1 MWLMA
6 VLRPLPAVLDPNA
19 KPGNGAG
26 AGTTRVGRARGGPP
40 LWQPCPHAARAP
52 TREGL
57 GPPAPRG
64 QLWPHTPGQPYPRHS
79 PCHWG
84 SCLRLPRLPCP
95 LPILAVG
102 TGMRE
107 ERCQGA
113 LRAKS
118 PSLSPQKEAWP
129 EAAGDLPN
137 CPGPPRRSSTR
148 WGRGAPATP
157 GSFPHSPAGPAAPSG
172 AQEHPQAPSDR
183 PPSATAKTPAVA
195 SMTASSKPG
204 WDAEGRCSGGAA
216 ATSLPPGPSPAPQ
229 RQLRAP
235 PQSGA
240 PTQQEAGK
248 GPSSSSCQGPFRIN
262 LR

>member
-1 MWLMA
+1 MPSLA
-6 VLRPLPAVLDPNA
+6 V
-19 KPGNGAG
+19 
-26 AGTTRVGRARGGPP
+26 
-40 LWQPCPHAARAP
+40 
-52 TREGL
+52 GL
-57 GPPAPRG
+57 GPGPPGLGGCEVALYCGSPAPMLLGPPPGRGLAPQHLVDSSRG
-64 QLWPHTPGQPYPRHS
+64 QLWSHTPDQPYPRHS

-148 WGRGAPATP
+148 WGRGAPATQ
-157 GSFPHSPAGPAAPSG
+157 APSRTALQG
-172 AQEHPQAPSDR
+172 PQLQAPSDR
-183 PPSATAKTPAVA
+183 PPSATAKTPAVG

-204 WDAEGRCSGGAA
+204 WDADGRCSGGAA
-216 ATSLPPGPSPAPQ
+216 ATSLPPGLSPAPQ
-229 RQLRAP
+229 RQPRAP

-248 GPSSSSCQGPFRIN
+248 GPSRSSCQRPFRIN